1 MEDEILYGFDYF
13 HTIHRR
19 VCEGWKYFGVM
30 YKILDRFS
38 EILLRLE
45 PLVKVSGGMP
55 LNNFLRILRSE
66 PFFSQDLLTIIMTHE
81 VFMIFLNGNIDSRIL

>member
-1 MEDEILYGFDYF
+1 MDPTAKFTTAFICLHITFMEDEILYGFDYF

-45 PLVKVSGGMP
+45 KKL
-55 LNNFLRILRSE
+55 
-66 PFFSQDLLTIIMTHE
+66 
-81 VFMIFLNGNIDSRIL
+81 